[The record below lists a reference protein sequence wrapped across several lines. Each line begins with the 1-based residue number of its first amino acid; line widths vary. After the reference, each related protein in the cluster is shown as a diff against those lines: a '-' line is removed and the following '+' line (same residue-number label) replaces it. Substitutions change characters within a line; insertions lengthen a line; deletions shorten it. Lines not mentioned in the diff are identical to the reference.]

1 MVALRLVDVEPDL
14 TTPEPMHAPTVDH
27 TVHFL
32 QSLPITDLS
41 LDSFLLVEFTT
52 SIANEGYLVENGNIW
67 SQTGILIAQSRQLA
81 VCLPR

>member
-1 MVALRLVDVEPDL
+1 
-14 TTPEPMHAPTVDH
+14 MHAPTVDH

-32 QSLPITDLS
+32 QSLPMTDLS